1 MHDYTLH
8 HGRKHVCRYC
18 LQGFGTAETLTCY
31 IKDFFKINGKQKI
44 KMPNKGKYRLK
55 NYERK
60 IKSPFMIY
68 VDSESMLLPEDN
80 GKQNPNELIQTNI
93 KSILLAVVAMK

>member
-8 HGRKHVCRYC
+8 RGCKHVCRYF
-18 LQGFGTAETLTCY
+18 LKGFGTAETLTCY
-31 IKDFFKINGKQKI
+31 IEDFFKINGKQKI

-68 VDSESMLLPEDN
+68 VVLKVYYCQKIMGSKIQMSLY
-80 GKQNPNELIQTNI
+80 KQISKVFCWQLW
-93 KSILLAVVAMK
+93 L